1 VPLAEETGLIVS
13 LGNWILVE
21 ACQQMAAWVEQFPTR
36 PGVTMS
42 VNLSHIQLRQPDFV
56 DRVEQAIR
64 DSGLAPERLKLEV
77 AELVLMDEPEA
88 NIQVIHRLRDL
99 GVRVQMDDFGT
110 GSSSLSYLN
119 RFRVDTLKIDR
130 SFISR
135 VGAPGEKAAMVQ
147 AMITLARE
155 LGIRVIAEGVETK
168 QQSEKLITLNCEQA
182 QGYLYSQPLTAEAAG
197 ALLQA
202 EVDG

>member
-1 VPLAEETGLIVS
+1 
-13 LGNWILVE
+13 
-21 ACQQMAAWVEQFPTR
+21 
-36 PGVTMS
+36 MS

-64 DSGLAPERLKLEV
+64 ESGLAPERLKLEV
-77 AELVLMDEPEA
+77 AEMVLMDEPEA

-155 LGIRVIAEGVETK
+155 LGIKVIAEGVETK
-168 QQSEKLITLNCEQA
+168 QQSEKLLMLNCEQA
-182 QGYLYSQPLTAEAAG
+182 QGYLYSQPLTPEAAE